1 MHQHSLFSFGISYK
15 LVSHSVIGLVTSEP
29 GYSSE
34 EPAPWLTLFP
44 FHAAWLREALVSA
57 GVTILP
63 SEDRPPVQLLHRP
76 LFYQMAS
83 EQSQSPGE
91 PRAQQSAEDLLTPP
105 WRWFRTF
112 VWGKKRGELDSKPCI
127 FLVARGVGNR
137 QEVTEEC
144 VSDRRSNLTLR
155 THGFSPL

>member
-1 MHQHSLFSFGISYK
+1 MDFIEEFSYLSSMHQHSLFSFGISYK

-76 LFYQMAS
+76 LFHHRWP
-83 EQSQSPGE
+83 QSRVSHQVSPEHSRAQRTCSLLLGDDFVLLFGGKKEVNLIQSP
-91 PRAQQSAEDLLTPP
+91 
-105 WRWFRTF
+105 
-112 VWGKKRGELDSKPCI
+112 V
-127 FLVARGVGNR
+127 
-137 QEVTEEC
+137 
-144 VSDRRSNLTLR
+144 
-155 THGFSPL
+155 FSL